1 MNLDNLTIEELSMKL
16 LFAESQQQENA
27 IIAELK
33 KEENFNVIKL

>member
-33 KEENFNVIKL
+33 KRGEV

>member
-1 MNLDNLTIEELSMKL
+1 MNLDNLTMKL

-33 KEENFNVIKL
+33 KRGEL